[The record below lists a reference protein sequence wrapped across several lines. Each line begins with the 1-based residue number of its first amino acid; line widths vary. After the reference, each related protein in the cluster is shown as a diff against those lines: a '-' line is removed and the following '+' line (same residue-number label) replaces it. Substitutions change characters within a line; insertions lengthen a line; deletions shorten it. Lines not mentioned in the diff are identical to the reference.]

1 MRPSPS
7 SPGPRARRRPG
18 SARLLPAAPLAA
30 AALALLV
37 AGAAVAPAA
46 AAPGAAAPPAEVP
59 AFSGARAMR
68 WLRAQCDLGPR
79 PPGSAAHARLRRL
92 IRAKADSLGLRCV
105 ELCFEI
111 DDPYGD
117 GRLPV
122 CNLVVSA
129 GPPGGTRLWVGAHY
143 DTRPRSDRE
152 TDPARAALPLLGA
165 NDGASG
171 TAVLLHLAELLA
183 SRPPPRGVDLLFF
196 DAEDYGREG
205 DLQYYCLGSARLAGT
220 WRDFGSPLAG
230 GRPEGLILLDLVGE
244 RGLTVPMEGY
254 SLRQAEAWTRRV
266 FARAAALGLPAFV
279 PAPGPAVYDDHL
291 PFLRAGVPAVNL
303 IDFDFPEWH
312 TQRDTPAVCD
322 PASLEQVGTLV
333 ADLAYRPE
341 P

>member
-1 MRPSPS
+1 MRPSRS
-7 SPGPRARRRPG
+7 SPGPRARQRPRP
-18 SARLLPAAPLAA
+18 ARAAGAAPLVA
-30 AALALLV
+30 AALALFA
-37 AGAAVAPAA
+37 AGAAAAAVPAAAPAA
-46 AAPGAAAPPAEVP
+46 AP

-92 IRAKADSLGLRCV
+92 IRAQADSLGLRCV

-111 DDPYGD
+111 DDPYGN

-122 CNLVVSA
+122 CNLVISA
-129 GPPGGTRLWVGAHY
+129 GPPGGARLWVGAHY

-183 SRPPPRGVDLLFF
+183 RQPPPRGVDLLFF

-205 DLQYYCLGSARLAGT
+205 DLQHYCLGSARLASA

-254 SLRQAEAWTRRV
+254 SLRYAEAWTRRV
-266 FARAAALGLPAFV
+266 FARAAALGLPAFA
-279 PAPGPAVYDDHL
+279 PAPGPAVYDDHV

-322 PASLEQVGTLV
+322 PASLEQAGALV
-333 ADLAYRPE
+333 ADLIYRPE